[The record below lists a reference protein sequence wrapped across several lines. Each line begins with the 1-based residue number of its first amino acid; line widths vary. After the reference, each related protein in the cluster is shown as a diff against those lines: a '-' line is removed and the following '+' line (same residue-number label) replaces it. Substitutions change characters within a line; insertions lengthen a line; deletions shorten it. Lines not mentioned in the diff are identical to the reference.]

1 MGILT
6 SGRFITSCEGE
17 VLPLLSFLGK
27 VFGELKLLGVFPFS
41 FGLLLGIGLG
51 GFDFVD
57 WCIMCCCC
65 GEMVDYLPLHCE
77 KAYRLWSFVLHLLEF
92 RGSYLERFHICFLVG
107 GIGWGSTRLTS
118 RI

>member
-65 GEMVDYLPLHCE
+65 GEMVDYLLFHCE
-77 KAYRLWSFVLHLLEF
+77 KAYRLWSFVF
-92 RGSYLERFHICFLVG
+92 TSFGISWVIPRTIPYLFF
-107 GIGWGSTRLTS
+107 GWWNWLGKHSS
-118 RI
+118 NI

>member
-6 SGRFITSCEGE
+6 SSCFITSCE

-27 VFGELKLLGVFPFS
+27 VYEELKLLGVFPFS

-65 GEMVDYLPLHCE
+65 GEMVDYLLLHCE
-77 KAYRLWSFVLHLLEF
+77 KAYRLWSFVF
-92 RGSYLERFHICFLVG
+92 TSFGISWVIPRTIPYLFF
-107 GIGWGSTRLTS
+107 GWWNWLGKHSS
-118 RI
+118 NI